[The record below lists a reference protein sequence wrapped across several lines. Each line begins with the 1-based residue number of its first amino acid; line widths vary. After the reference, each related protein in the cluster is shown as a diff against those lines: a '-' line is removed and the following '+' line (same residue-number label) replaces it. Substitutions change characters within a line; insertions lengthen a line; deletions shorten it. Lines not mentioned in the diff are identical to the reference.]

1 MRLNGD
7 GNDDDDDGD
16 NIIESIAHGS
26 LITLHFQEGGAPAK

>member
-7 GNDDDDDGD
+7 GNDDDGD